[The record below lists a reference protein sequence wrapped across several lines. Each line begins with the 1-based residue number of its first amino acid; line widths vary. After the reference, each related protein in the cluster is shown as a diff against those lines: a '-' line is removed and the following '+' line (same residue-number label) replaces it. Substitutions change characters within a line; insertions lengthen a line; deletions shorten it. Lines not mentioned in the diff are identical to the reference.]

1 MTLIQ
6 FFIGL
11 TAVSFLGLSL
21 LAWKLPDQRKELL
34 KLMGSI
40 IGVSLL
46 GLLVSSAQGIRW

>member
-11 TAVSFLGLSL
+11 TAISFLGLGL

-34 KLMGSI
+34 RMMGSI
-40 IGVSLL
+40 VGVSLL
-46 GLLVSSAQGIRW
+46 GLLVSSTQAIRW